1 MMSKATVRAPKPGN
15 EEGRPVAGR
24 PSNFVNSN
32 DNTYTLD
39 QYRVQRLIAVTGI
52 SRAAAAV
59 NAPFVYGGAA
69 W

>member
-1 MMSKATVRAPKPGN
+1 MPAATVWAPKPGN

-24 PSNFVNSN
+24 PSDFVNSN

-52 SRAAAAV
+52 SHAAAAV

>member
-1 MMSKATVRAPKPGN
+1 M
-15 EEGRPVAGR
+15 AGR

-32 DNTYTLD
+32 DKTYTLD
-39 QYRVQRLIAVTGI
+39 QYRVQRLIAATGI

>member
-1 MMSKATVRAPKPGN
+1 MPDISARAPKPGN

-32 DNTYTLD
+32 DKTYTLD
-39 QYRVQRLIAVTGI
+39 QYRVQRLIAATGI